1 MSNIIIYSHK
11 TPQIWY
17 AAGAIIFNSDF
28 TKTIIVKTQ
37 KGNIGF
43 PKGGREKNER
53 VHQTAHREVKEETG
67 LKSFQYKHDNT
78 LIGEK
83 KGNIDN
89 PNIKCSIYYFIA
101 YVEPEVENI
110 KLKCFDP
117 TELSFVEWIPVN
129 EAYNYLGKRR
139 QLILK
144 QAHEYIINK
153 FNTNNTTT
161 NNITTNNT
169 TTTNTDTDKTNNI
182 NNEL

>member
-1 MSNIIIYSHK
+1 MSNMIVYSHK

-17 AAGAIIFNSDF
+17 AAGVIIFNNDL
-28 TKTIIVKTQ
+28 TKTIIVKTPT
-37 KGNIGF
+37 GNTGF

-83 KGNIDN
+83 KGNNDN

-101 YVEPEVENI
+101 HVEPEIENI
-110 KLKCFDP
+110 KLKCFNPD
-117 TELSFVEWIPVN
+117 ELSFVEWIPVE

-139 QLILK
+139 KAILQ
-144 QAHEYIINK
+144 QAHEYIKNK
-153 FNTNNTTT
+153 FNNTNAF
-161 NNITTNNT
+161 
-169 TTTNTDTDKTNNI
+169 
-182 NNEL
+182 